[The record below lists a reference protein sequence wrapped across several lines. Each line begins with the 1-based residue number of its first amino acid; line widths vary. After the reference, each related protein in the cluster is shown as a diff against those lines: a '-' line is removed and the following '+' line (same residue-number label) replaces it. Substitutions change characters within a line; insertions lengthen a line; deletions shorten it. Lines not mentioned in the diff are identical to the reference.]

1 MERSVENITN
11 RLGQAEERIL
21 HSVNNE
27 EKDQASRIPPS
38 RVHT

>member
-1 MERSVENITN
+1 MGKSVGNTTN

-27 EKDQASRIPPS
+27 EEGQASRIPPS
-38 RVHT
+38 RVHI